1 MNEWNRL
8 SHKSDHEHLSKTT
21 YSTSTCKLPLMSP
34 RLQTQLHKSI
44 WDSKTTKL
52 SFIKFKA
59 QIKTEALKV
68 SYEIAQQTESYQH
81 YTQDSH
87 TSSNTYSK
95 NTKLRIKEQKLSF
108 LFCWRNGE
116 SCKSSGPELAIR
128 NGQLQLKALAVIIWV
143 ENSSK
148 IPIPT
153 KALKNYFTAN
163 KKWKRSRST
172 AGEQSIAVDAEDWKS
187 CCLWPHGSRTFSRG
201 KEPKRNRIRP
211 WRAHHCWFAV
221 PDKNIRIKNAQF
233 RPEKKNSI
241 SHRLERAPSRII

>member
-1 MNEWNRL
+1 MEVLLAACCTLAEAWNPVLGMDEQWNRL

-52 SFIKFKA
+52 SYIKFKA

-68 SYEIAQQTESYQH
+68 TYEIAQQTESYQH

-153 KALKNYFTAN
+153 KALKYYFTAN

-172 AGEQSIAVDAEDWKS
+172 AGEQSIAVDAEDWKKLLPLAPWLAYFLPRKRTQKKS
-187 CCLWPHGSRTFSRG
+187 DKAMASAPLLICCPGQKH
-201 KEPKRNRIRP
+201 
-211 WRAHHCWFAV
+211 
-221 PDKNIRIKNAQF
+221 PD
-233 RPEKKNSI
+233 
-241 SHRLERAPSRII
+241 